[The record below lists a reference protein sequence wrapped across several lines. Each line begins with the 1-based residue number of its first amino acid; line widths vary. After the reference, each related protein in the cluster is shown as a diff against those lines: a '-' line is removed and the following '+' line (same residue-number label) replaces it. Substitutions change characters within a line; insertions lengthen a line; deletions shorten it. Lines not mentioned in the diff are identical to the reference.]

1 MAGAV
6 ILIIVMILI
15 PVAVFATGAAASAI
29 LGESLRRDGIR
40 RHPGSELL
48 DLPD

>member
-6 ILIIVMILI
+6 LLIIAMILI
-15 PVAVFATGAAASAI
+15 PVAVFATGAAASAL
-29 LGESLRRDGIR
+29 LGESLRRNGVR
-40 RHPGSELL
+40 SHEGSELL